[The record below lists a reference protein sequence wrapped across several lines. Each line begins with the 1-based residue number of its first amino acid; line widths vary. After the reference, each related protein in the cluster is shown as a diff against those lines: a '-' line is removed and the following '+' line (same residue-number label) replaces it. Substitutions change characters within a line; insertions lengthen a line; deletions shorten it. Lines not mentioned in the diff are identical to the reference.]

1 MAIEGPIKELN
12 LIDLF
17 QVLSFNQKTGIL
29 FIDSTEKKAKVY
41 FDKGAVAYVNHDD
54 QNLGIDLIKSEIITK
69 NVYDEILKT
78 VSPNEETVAMEIIK
92 RGIISEQRF
101 RRFLKEKVENNIF
114 LLFDWDEGYFKFEE
128 GIFSLNELFK
138 YKIKTESLIMEGS
151 RRIDEWSRL
160 SSKIP
165 STDLKPILSDDPDK
179 IEVINLNPKEWEI
192 LSMIN
197 GDNSIKDIAAK
208 YGNEFQIAKLI
219 YGMMTLG
226 IVHVNQREEHEK
238 EKDYLSRGK
247 QYYDDGFYDKSVEE
261 LKIYLKVNQNDINAY
276 IIICSAFY
284 AMHQFE
290 KINGYAELAIKN
302 EIMDYHICKF
312 NAIAYYRRGNITKAA
327 NEWER
332 VIALTSDENLK
343 TKIQNLINLL
353 NKSEK
358 LTNEFIGG

>member
-41 FDKGAVAYVNHDD
+41 FEKGAVVYVIHDG
-54 QNLGIDLIKSEIITK
+54 QNLGLDLIKSEIITK
-69 NVYDEILKT
+69 DIYDDILKT
-78 VSPNEETVAMEIIK
+78 ASPSEEVIAMEIIK
-92 RGIISEQRF
+92 RKIISEEQF

-114 LLFDWDEGYFKFEE
+114 SLFEWDDGYFKFEE
-128 GIFSLNELFK
+128 EIFSLNKLFR

-179 IEVINLNPKEWEI
+179 MEVINLNPKEWEI

-208 YGNEFQIAKLI
+208 YGNEFGVAKLI

-226 IVHVNQREEHEK
+226 IVHVNQRKEHEK
-238 EKDYLSRGK
+238 EKDYFSRGK
-247 QYYDDGFYDKSVEE
+247 QYYEDGFYDKSVDE
-261 LKIYLKVNQNDINAY
+261 LKIYLRENKNDANAY

-284 AMHQFE
+284 ALHRFE
-290 KINGYAELAIKN
+290 KINSYAELAITN
-302 EIMDYHICKF
+302 EITDYNICKF
-312 NAIAYYRRGNITKAA
+312 NAIAYYRRGNITKAVS
-327 NEWER
+327 EWER
-332 VIALTSDENLK
+332 VISLTSDENLK
-343 TKIQNLINLL
+343 KKIKNLIDFLEE
-353 NKSEK
+353 SEK
-358 LTNEFIGG
+358 LTNELIGG